1 MLNYRVTLLLL
12 LCSLS
17 VPGLA
22 QDTAVPWLMVDTRH
36 QALKVMVG
44 DHVQQVFRGIAVG
57 RGGASELRYVGDGR
71 TPRGV
76 FHVRWINRHSK
87 FHLFFG
93 LDYPSRAQA
102 EHAYHAARIDF
113 DTYYRISR
121 ALLHGRTPPQDT
133 ALGGY
138 IGIHGL
144 GRQDPAIHRRLN
156 WTEGCIA
163 LTNEQ
168 IDRLARWV
176 SIGTRV
182 VIL

>member
-1 MLNYRVTLLLL
+1 VTT
-12 LCSLS
+12 CSRFS
-17 VPGLA
+17 AVSPWGAAGPRSCATWGTAARPG
-22 QDTAVPWLMVDTRH
+22 
-36 QALKVMVG
+36 
-44 DHVQQVFRGIAVG
+44 
-57 RGGASELRYVGDGR
+57 
-71 TPRGV
+71 GV